1 MLTDGTLVMILALR
15 SLLGGFLCVLFW
27 SMYRPNREQ
36 RYFLWW
42 SLAWSAHAGFLVLGL
57 AATLVMPGGLARSG
71 LQLAAIF
78 MAFLQLPLLILGVR
92 AFIQPETGRFTRAK
106 VMVVA
111 IWCLLGLTVYL
122 VSKSLSGSPDV
133 SYQIRTLP
141 RQLAMAGAYA
151 FCAHAMWR
159 AWRMERTLAT
169 ALCGSAFALM
179 VGIEARF
186 VLAGGNFLANQA
198 WGVRILF
205 PVSHGQELSWAL
217 FNAGSTLLLAL
228 GMVQLLVERTQ
239 SIGDR
244 LKASEA
250 LFSSAFRAIPDAV
263 SLTRVVDDTF
273 VHVSEGFTRIT
284 GWSASEALGRQS
296 RDLVLWADEQEA
308 RRLQETIGQQ
318 GECTGL
324 EATFRRKDGRTF
336 TGMISARVLHLE
348 GRELQVT
355 ILRDITVRKERE
367 LSLRK
372 ASRVMEQSPLVVMI
386 TDLKGDLEYVNPA
399 FTTATGYQPDEV
411 LGRNPRFLKSGETLP
426 ATYQRLWRTLTSGG
440 TWEGEFCNRRKDG
453 SHYWERGRISPI
465 YDDSGQI
472 THYVAVKED
481 ITAVREMELE
491 RRNLDRQSQ
500 VNQRIEAVGQLAGG
514 VAHDINNMLSI
525 MLAHIDLLSGQVPD
539 TPSVQKRLKDMEEAA
554 LRSAEIVRSLLT
566 FARQQVTEPKI
577 LDLNAHLEGL
587 RRTLAP
593 LLGEDQVLKPRL
605 DPALWRVK
613 VDPAQWDQVVMNLV
627 LNARDAMPRGGEIAL
642 DTCNLDLDD
651 AFAAAHPE
659 ATPGPHVCL
668 SVGDQGEGM
677 TTDQMA
683 RIFEPFY
690 TTKPLG
696 KGTGLGLSTVYGIV
710 KQAGGF
716 LTVYSEP
723 GVGSTFKV
731 YLPAAEGERPAAVA
745 PLSEEA
751 PPASGRILVVEDN
764 ELLRACIQDVVSRLG
779 YETQTVDCPEQALA
793 LLGDP
798 SLELDLLLTD
808 VIMPGMSGKELR
820 DRALVLRPGLPVL
833 YMSGYTADIIARKGV
848 LEAGTDFLQK
858 PFTREA
864 IRMKIRQVMEG
875 R

>member
-1 MLTDGTLVMILALR
+1 MLTDSTLFLLLALQ

-27 SMYRPNREQ
+27 SMYRPYREQ
-36 RYFLWW
+36 RFFLWW
-42 SLAWSAHAGFLVLGL
+42 SLAWSAHACYLVVGLG
-57 AATLVMPGGLARSG
+57 AAMAPAGGLLRPG
-71 LQLAAIF
+71 LQLVAVLL
-78 MAFLQLPLLILGVR
+78 AFLQLPLLIFGVR
-92 AFIQPETGRFTRAK
+92 SFIQPKTGHFSRAK
-106 VMVVA
+106 SMVVA
-111 IWCLLGLTVYL
+111 IWCLLGLTGYL
-122 VSKSLSGSPDV
+122 ISKGLPGGPGV

-141 RQLAMAGAYA
+141 REVAMAAAYA
-151 FCAHAMWR
+151 FCALAMWR
-159 AWRMERTLAT
+159 AWREERSLAVVLSGT
-169 ALCGSAFALM
+169 AFALM
-179 VGIEARF
+179 AGIEARF
-186 VLAGGNFLANQA
+186 VLAGGNLLATQF
-198 WGVRILF
+198 WGYPSVF
-205 PVSHGQELSWAL
+205 PVSHGHELTWTL
-217 FNAGSTLLLAL
+217 FSAGSTLLLAL

-239 SIGDR
+239 SISDR

-250 LFSSAFRAIPDAV
+250 LFSAAFHAIPDAV
-263 SLTRVVDDTF
+263 SLTRRGDGTF
-273 VHVSEGFTRIT
+273 VHVSESFTRIT
-284 GWSASEALGRQS
+284 GWSAAEAMGR
-296 RDLVLWADEQEA
+296 RPEELALWADEQDA
-308 RRLQETIGQQ
+308 RRLQEILGQQ
-318 GECTGL
+318 GEYTGR
-324 EATFRRKDGRTF
+324 ESTFRRKDGRTF
-336 TGMISARVLHLE
+336 AGMISARVLRLD
-348 GRELQVT
+348 GLELQVT
-355 ILRDITVRKERE
+355 VLRDVTVRKERE

-399 FTTATGYQPDEV
+399 FITVTGYQENEV
-411 LGRNPRFLKSGETLP
+411 LGRNPRFLKSGETPP
-426 ATYQRLWRTLTSGG
+426 ATYRTMWRTITRGG
-440 TWEGEFCNRRKDG
+440 IWEGEFCNRRKDG
-453 SHYWERGRISPI
+453 SLYWERGRISPI
-465 YDDSGQI
+465 CDDSGQT

-481 ITAVREMELE
+481 ITAAREMEQE
-491 RRNLDRQSQ
+491 RRNLERQSQ

-539 TPSVQKRLKDMEEAA
+539 NPSVHKRLKDMEEAA
-554 LRSAEIVRSLLT
+554 LRSAEIVRSLLI
-566 FARQQVTEPKI
+566 FARQQVTEPQI

-593 LLGEDQVLKPRL
+593 LLGEDQVLRPRL

-627 LNARDAMPRGGEIAL
+627 LNARDAMPRGGEITLA
-642 DTCNLDLDD
+642 TGNLEVDD

-659 ATPGPHVCL
+659 AMPGPYVCL

-677 TTDQMA
+677 TAEQMT

-690 TTKPLG
+690 TTKPMG

-723 GVGSTFKV
+723 RVGSTFKV
-731 YLPAAEGERPAAVA
+731 YLPAAEGECPYRVDATPDAV
-745 PLSEEA
+745 
-751 PPASGRILVVEDN
+751 PPATGRILVVEDN
-764 ELLRACIQDVVSRLG
+764 ELLRNCIQEVVSRLG
-779 YETQTVDCPEQALA
+779 YETRTVDSPDLALE

-798 SLELDLLLTD
+798 TLELDLLLTD

-820 DRALVLRPGLPVL
+820 DRALALRPGLPVL

-848 LEAGTDFLQK
+848 LEVGTDFLQK

-864 IRMKIRQVMEG
+864 IRVKIRQAIEG